1 MFKPD
6 QYIDHEELFLDR
18 IAANYVS
25 FTLHDEFMCDSSES
39 SKKKDKKSTNNF
51 YKKLNMKDA
60 FFNNFYNA
68 IAQSIFCCLFFA
80 YPKSRSK
87 LNDEIK
93 RELLD
98 IFSMLF
104 TGTQIKSASFDHWN
118 IEIGTSNVLSGG
130 QKSKKKDDRPLS
142 LADVNQMFSGADG
155 GKKGGKS
162 LKTKREIVPM
172 KYSPLV
178 ERYLNAHKYETMNNV
193 REWKMLLTERTKMQ
207 KMIDEKFAKYQII
220 AQQVVDEKDS
230 LEKEYKLFTDE
241 INKKKAK
248 SEAETKRHIEMLK
261 RKDKELIEN
270 GCSEYANMLVSI
282 FNYQFGGNADEF

>member
-1 MFKPD
+1 M
-6 QYIDHEELFLDR
+6 
-18 IAANYVS
+18 
-25 FTLHDEFMCDSSES
+25 
-39 SKKKDKKSTNNF
+39 
-51 YKKLNMKDA
+51 
-60 FFNNFYNA
+60 
-68 IAQSIFCCLFFA
+68 
-80 YPKSRSK
+80 
-87 LNDEIK
+87 
-93 RELLD
+93 
-98 IFSMLF
+98 
-104 TGTQIKSASFDHWN
+104 
-118 IEIGTSNVLSGG
+118 LSGG
-130 QKSKKKDDRPLS
+130 QKAKKKDDRPLS

-155 GKKGGKS
+155 AKKSGKS
-162 LKTKREIVPM
+162 LKTKREIVHM

-178 ERYLNAHKYETMNNV
+178 ERYLKAHKYETMNNV

-207 KMIDEKFAKYQII
+207 KIIDEKFAKYQII

-230 LEKEYKLFTDE
+230 LETEYRHFTEE